1 MLPSSN
7 DDACCRQPASAAA
20 CRAGPRHRGRSQAH
34 AATLSRSPLRAAA
47 RGHVYAPTRPL
58 ACMTGGPVAGLGR
71 WWLDPAANRALDA
84 TGRALRIKRGSA
96 ASASWLGCEPHSGTS
111 CTGVRDRLTTTS
123 RVSIR
128 LPGKGKHRLPAALHC
143 ILCVVARER
152 ATPTHTCRM
161 GDHLLGLVPTSHRAT
176 AVWSGLSAGRPDNGE
191 DPLGPVAARTCRC
204 RLRAATL
211 PFGR

>member
-1 MLPSSN
+1 
-7 DDACCRQPASAAA
+7 
-20 CRAGPRHRGRSQAH
+20 
-34 AATLSRSPLRAAA
+34 
-47 RGHVYAPTRPL
+47 
-58 ACMTGGPVAGLGR
+58 MTGGPVAGLGR

-128 LPGKGKHRLPAALHC
+128 LPGKGKHRRLVCCMCSASLHESKQHQRIRAGWEITCLGWFPLPPVQL
-143 ILCVVARER
+143 
-152 ATPTHTCRM
+152 PF
-161 GDHLLGLVPTSHRAT
+161 GL
-176 AVWSGLSAGRPDNGE
+176 GLSAGRPDNGE

-211 PFGR
+211 PSRVNHFVFRSNPGVYRKRNFVPKFR